1 MKKRI
6 GLLVGLYV
14 LVWVAPLCAQAGE
27 DCRVKL
33 ADLQPLI
40 KAFNPYFTEH
50 RWDDELKVERAVMD
64 KNRKLI
70 ITQDGCKR
78 KQMSFILYLN
88 PNIVKPEPEFWIGET
103 ESLFRAVFYEDRTFR
118 RFQQEFEETFAA
130 KFLEYGIGEGFDFPL
145 GIRNFIC
152 RVDAPPGKD
161 AAIQIEMLEYVFEE
175 AVKEAR
181 KPNTQDDGWFGR

>member
-1 MKKRI
+1 MKNRI
-6 GLLVGLYV
+6 ILLASLY
-14 LVWVAPLCAQAGE
+14 LLAFSAPLCAQPE
-27 DCRVKL
+27 DDCRVKL

-64 KNRKLI
+64 RNRKLV

-78 KQMSFILYLN
+78 KQISFILYLN
-88 PNIVKPEPEFWIGET
+88 PHIVKAEPEFWIGET

-118 RFQQEFEETFAA
+118 RFQQEFEETFTA
-130 KFLEYGIGEGFDFPL
+130 KFLEYGIGKEFDFPL

-152 RVDAPPGKD
+152 RIDSPPGKD
-161 AAIQIEMLEYVFEE
+161 AAIQIELLEYVFEE
-175 AVKEAR
+175 TVKEAR
-181 KPNTQDDGWFGR
+181 KPNSQDDGRFGR